1 MPDGSSVKASVAAQ
15 RRQSTIDV
23 SRHRGE
29 PTADPGHM
37 PRETPPRPTPGY
49 TFPCSR
55 DPPAPSEL
63 AAVRVGDVDGSGRVL
78 VRTSKTDEEGR
89 GSTLYLGR
97 PTMRAVS
104 GWLQTAR
111 CRWTGARDYDEGPLF
126 RRVTRSGA
134 VSGPAPLL
142 PEAVRAIIRKR
153 ARAAGLDGRVSGHS
167 LRVGTAQDLVCA
179 GADLPA
185 LMQAG
190 RWSDAATAAGYA
202 SGELASRGAVARFLY
217 GGGK

>member
-1 MPDGSSVKASVAAQ
+1 MLRLGSDALLRV
-15 RRQSTIDV
+15 
-23 SRHRGE
+23 
-29 PTADPGHM
+29 
-37 PRETPPRPTPGY
+37 
-49 TFPCSR
+49 
-55 DPPAPSEL
+55 SEL
-63 AAVRVGDVDGSGRVL
+63 AAVRVGNVVGDVDGSGRVL

-89 GSTLYLGR
+89 GSTLYLGA

-104 GWLQTAR
+104 AWLQTAR
-111 CRWTGARDYDEGPLF
+111 RRWTGEGRYDEGPLF
-126 RRVTRSGA
+126 RRVTRTGA
-134 VSGPAPLL
+134 VCGEAPLS

-153 ARAAGLDGRVSGHS
+153 ARAAGLEGRVSGHS

-202 SGELASRGAVARFLY
+202 SGELAGRGAVARFLY
-217 GGGK
+217 GAGK